1 MECIIIRSI
10 KHKRCLLC
18 STLCCSSDCKLHLFV
33 LLTKD
38 PLYISPPPLFLCKG
52 LDSSKHLLTCK
63 ILKYVG
69 KKVIFLNI
77 LATGPSFSGNRCVIP
92 INICIFSSCLL
103 NSSHPNQHTCQART
117 CCNVCCKETTLGKLG
132 LHRTCLSDEDT
143 STVPAVKQFF
153 TGNIKL
159 QAVYRH
165 WTKFV

>member
-1 MECIIIRSI
+1 MFNAM
-10 KHKRCLLC
+10 LLFWLQ
-18 STLCCSSDCKLHLFV
+18 TSSVC
-33 LLTKD
+33 
-38 PLYISPPPLFLCKG
+38 PAYQISSLWYFPPSFFARVWIHPSV
-52 LDSSKHLLTCK
+52 SSLVRFSSMWEKE
-63 ILKYVG
+63 
-69 KKVIFLNI
+69 VIFLNI
-77 LATGPSFSGNRCVIP
+77 LATGTSFSGNRCVIP

-159 QAVYRH
+159 QAIYRL